1 VEIEMPPFDKILV
14 PADFSEHSAEAVRT
28 AADLSR
34 RYDAPL
40 TVVHVFDPVIY
51 ALPEAYVLFTP
62 EQLDK
67 IVDALEARLADV
79 KQLAADGG
87 AVHVETRLLHG
98 AVAAQI
104 IELAGSSGASLI
116 VMGTRGRT
124 GLSHLLLGSVA
135 ERVVRLAPCAV
146 LTVKAPSAS

>member
-1 VEIEMPPFDKILV
+1 MQPFEKILV
-14 PADFSEHSAEAVRT
+14 PVDFSEHSAQALRT

-34 RYDAPL
+34 RYDAQL
-40 TVVHVFDPVIY
+40 TLIHVFDPVIY
-51 ALPEAYVLFTP
+51 SLPEAYVLFTP

-67 IVDALEARLADV
+67 VVGTLEAE
-79 KQLAADGG
+79 LAAAKQIAVEGG
-87 AVHVETRLLHG
+87 AARVETRLLHG
-98 AVAAQI
+98 FVATQI
-104 IELAGSSGASLI
+104 LELAASSKVDLI

-146 LTVKAPSAS
+146 LTVKAASAS

>member
-1 VEIEMPPFDKILV
+1 MQRFEKILAPV
-14 PADFSEHSAEAVRT
+14 DFSDHSAEAVHT

-34 RYDAPL
+34 LYDAPL
-40 TVVHVFDPVIY
+40 TIVHVFDPAIY

-67 IVDALEARLADV
+67 IVGALEAQLADV
-79 KQLAADGG
+79 KHKAAEAG
-87 AVHVETRLLHG
+87 AVRIETRLLHG
-98 AVAAQI
+98 FVATQI
-104 IELAGSSGASLI
+104 LELAASSGASLI

-146 LTVKAPSAS
+146 LTVKAPSGS

>member
-1 VEIEMPPFDKILV
+1 MQRFEKILAPV
-14 PADFSEHSAEAVRT
+14 DFSAHSAEAVRT

-34 RYDAPL
+34 LYDAPL
-40 TVVHVFDPVIY
+40 TIVHVFDPVIY

-67 IVDALEARLADV
+67 MVGALQAQLADV
-79 KQLAADGG
+79 KQLAAEGG
-87 AVHVETRLLHG
+87 AVGIETRLLHG
-98 AVAAQI
+98 FVAAQI
-104 IELAGSSGASLI
+104 IELAGSSGMSLI

-146 LTVKAPSAS
+146 LTVKAPSTS

>member
-1 VEIEMPPFDKILV
+1 MQPFKKILV
-14 PADFSEHSAEAVRT
+14 PVDFSDHSAEAVRT
-28 AADLSR
+28 ASDLSR

-40 TVVHVFDPVIY
+40 TIVHVFDPVVY
-51 ALPEAYVLFTP
+51 ALPEAYVLFTA

-67 IVDALEARLADV
+67 LVSALEAQLADV
-79 KQLAADGG
+79 KKMAAESG
-87 AVHVETRLLHG
+87 AVRVETRLLHG
-98 AVAAQI
+98 LVGTKI
-104 IELAGSSGASLI
+104 LELVGGSGMDLI

-146 LTVKAPSAS
+146 LTVKAPSAA

>member
-1 VEIEMPPFDKILV
+1 MQPFQKILV
-14 PADFSEHSAEAVRT
+14 PVDFSDHSAEAVRT

-40 TVVHVFDPVIY
+40 TIVHVFDPVVY

-67 IVDALEARLADV
+67 LTSALEAQLAEV
-79 KQLAADGG
+79 KQMAAEAG
-87 AVHVETRLLHG
+87 AARVETRLLHG
-98 AVAAQI
+98 LVGTKI
-104 IELAGSSGASLI
+104 MELASSSDLI

-124 GLSHLLLGSVA
+124 GLGHLLLGSVA

-146 LTVKAPSAS
+146 LTVKAPPSAE

>member
-1 VEIEMPPFDKILV
+1 MQRFEKILV

-34 RYDAPL
+34 VYDAPL
-40 TVVHVFDPVIY
+40 TIIHVFDPAIY

-67 IVDALEARLADV
+67 VVGALESQLAGF
-79 KQLAADGG
+79 KQLATDGG
-87 AVHVETRLLHG
+87 AVQVETRLLHG
-98 AVAAQI
+98 FVASQI
-104 IELAGSSGASLI
+104 IEVAGTSGASLI

>member
-1 VEIEMPPFDKILV
+1 MQPFQKILV
-14 PADFSEHSAEAVRT
+14 PVDFSDHSAEAVRT

-40 TVVHVFDPVIY
+40 TIVHVFDPVVY

-67 IVDALEARLADV
+67 LTSALEAQLAEV
-79 KQLAADGG
+79 KQMATEAGAAR
-87 AVHVETRLLHG
+87 VETRLLHG
-98 AVAAQI
+98 LVGTKI
-104 IELAGSSGASLI
+104 MELAASSDLI

-124 GLSHLLLGSVA
+124 GLGHLLLGSVA

-146 LTVKAPSAS
+146 LTVKAPASAA